1 MIIAR
6 SRGSRTTRLC
16 RAAAVNSDLV
26 TDGYVLFGGHFHLLF
41 FLSDEWTALFPG
53 VSIDVIHRCGPTRFY
68 CRPALVAE
76 NMKMVE

>member
-6 SRGSRTTRLC
+6 SHGSRTTRLC

-26 TDGYVLFGGHFHLLF
+26 TDGYVLSGGHFHLLF
-41 FLSDEWTALFPG
+41 FLSDDWCLYRRDSPLWSD
-53 VSIDVIHRCGPTRFY
+53 SILLRR
-68 CRPALVAE
+68 ALVVE